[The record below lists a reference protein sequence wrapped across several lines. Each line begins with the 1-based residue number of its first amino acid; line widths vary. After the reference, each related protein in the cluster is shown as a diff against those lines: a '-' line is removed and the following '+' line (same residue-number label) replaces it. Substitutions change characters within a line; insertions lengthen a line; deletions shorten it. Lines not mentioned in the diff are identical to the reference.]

1 LNLAGNTV
9 SKLQEYFHTDWS
21 AMTGTDWFGLM
32 FTVVI
37 FLLMVGLYFWVL
49 NPKNKESLES
59 HRTMP
64 LEEDETNSEKK
75 DG

>member
-1 LNLAGNTV
+1 MT
-9 SKLQEYFHTDWS
+9 KLQEYFHTDWS
-21 AMTGTDWFGLM
+21 SMTATDWFGLV

-49 NPKNKESLES
+49 NPKNKDKMES
-59 HRTMP
+59 HRTLP
-64 LEEDETNSEKK
+64 LDDDETNSERK

>member
-1 LNLAGNTV
+1 
-9 SKLQEYFHTDWS
+9 
-21 AMTGTDWFGLM
+21 MTATDWFGLV

-37 FLLMVGLYFWVL
+37 FLLMLGAYIWVF
-49 NPKNKESLES
+49 NPKNKDEIES

-64 LEEDETNSEKK
+64 LDDDEINSERK

>member
-1 LNLAGNTV
+1 MT
-9 SKLQEYFHTDWS
+9 KFQEYFHTDWDS
-21 AMTGTDWFGLM
+21 MTGTDWFGLV

-49 NPKNKESLES
+49 NPKNKDEIES

-64 LEEDETNSEKK
+64 LEDDETNSEKK